1 LVEVVCDTS
10 FLIHIA
16 TKRIKN
22 ISNLETEIGSIQFVV
37 PDIVIQELEK
47 LSKNDKKKQHI
58 ISTLEFIKN
67 LKEIKI
73 SGTYVDES
81 IISYTK
87 KYGGIIATMDTNLK
101 HRIKEFGGSVISIS
115 NDKIVL
121 EPSKI

>member
-1 LVEVVCDTS
+1 MVEVVCDTS

-58 ISTLEFIKN
+58 ILTLEFIKN

-87 KYGGIIATMDTNLK
+87 EHGGIIATMDTNLK
-101 HRIKEFGGSVISIS
+101 HRIKEVGGSVISIS

>member
-1 LVEVVCDTS
+1 MVEVVCDTS

-47 LSKNDKKKQHI
+47 LSKNDKKKHQI
-58 ISTLEFIKN
+58 TPTLEFIKN

-73 SGTYVDES
+73 SGTFVDES
-81 IISYTK
+81 IILHTK
-87 KYGGIIATMDTNLK
+87 KHGGIIATMDTNLK
-101 HRIKEFGGSVISIS
+101 QRIKESGGSVISVS

>member
-1 LVEVVCDTS
+1 MVEVVCDTS

-73 SGTYVDES
+73 SGTFVDES

-101 HRIKEFGGSVISIS
+101 HGIKESGGSVISIS

>member
-37 PDIVIQELEK
+37 PDIVIRELEK
-47 LSKNDKKKQHI
+47 LSKNDKKKQHT

-67 LKEIKI
+67 VSITNYFITSFLKI
-73 SGTYVDES
+73 SY
-81 IISYTK
+81 
-87 KYGGIIATMDTNLK
+87 
-101 HRIKEFGGSVISIS
+101 RIPRLSETLQDMGS
-115 NDKIVL
+115 L
-121 EPSKI
+121 FL